1 MIKAGIFLDSENL
14 SRCGGW
20 GMDVEVV
27 RELVEAQDATIIRA
41 NAYMAVDHE
50 REKGYANKE
59 YARKKQG
66 FRDAIRRAGFH
77 VVQKPVKRYRN
88 EDGEIHTKANADID
102 LAVDALLQSEQL
114 DYILLGTGDGDF
126 LRLVR
131 ALQNRGKRVDLLA
144 FSFVSQELRREVDYF
159 FDGYLVPRLLE
170 AKADPKRHRGIVHNV
185 DEERGFGFLT
195 HYLGLRP
202 KDVNTD
208 MFLHISDLEDGRI
221 RNEEFA
227 ALKGERDTYIEFDID
242 SSGERPKAVR
252 SSVFRPFPRV
262 DPADIGQGTSR

>member
-1 MIKAGIFLDSENL
+1 MIKAGVFLDSENL

-27 RELVEAQDATIIRA
+27 RKLVEAQGATIIRA
-41 NAYMAVDHE
+41 NAYMAVDEE
-50 REKGYANKE
+50 REKEPAQKD

-88 EDGEIHTKANADID
+88 EDGEIQTKANADID
-102 LAVDALLQSEQL
+102 LAVDAMLQSEQL

-144 FSFVSQELRREVDYF
+144 FSFASGDLRREVDYF
-159 FDGYLVPRLLE
+159 FDGYLVPGLLE
-170 AKADPKRHRGIVHNV
+170 SKADPRRHRGIMHNV

-195 HYLGLRP
+195 YYAGLRP
-202 KDVNTD
+202 EDVNTD
-208 MFLHISDLEDGRI
+208 MFLHISDLENGRI

-227 ALKGERDTYIEFDID
+227 ALKGARDTYIEFEID
-242 SSGERPKAVR
+242 SGGERPKAVR
-252 SSVFRPFPRV
+252 AGVFRPFTE
-262 DPADIGQGTSR
+262 ADRGRTGQG